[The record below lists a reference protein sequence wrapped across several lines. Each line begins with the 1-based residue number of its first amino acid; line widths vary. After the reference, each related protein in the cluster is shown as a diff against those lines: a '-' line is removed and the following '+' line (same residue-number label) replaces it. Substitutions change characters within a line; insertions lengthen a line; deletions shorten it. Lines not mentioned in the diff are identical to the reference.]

1 MRAPSVADIEVTDIG
16 DYPNHEPTFQDPY
29 NAAGNINT
37 ANCKAP
43 QEQVRLLTE
52 QPPKLGKHEKEQV
65 H

>member
-1 MRAPSVADIEVTDIG
+1 MITPTMEPLEAAQDARQDLLAIVHKVTPISKKQE
-16 DYPNHEPTFQDPY
+16 HK
-29 NAAGNINT
+29 
-37 ANCKAP
+37 CKAP